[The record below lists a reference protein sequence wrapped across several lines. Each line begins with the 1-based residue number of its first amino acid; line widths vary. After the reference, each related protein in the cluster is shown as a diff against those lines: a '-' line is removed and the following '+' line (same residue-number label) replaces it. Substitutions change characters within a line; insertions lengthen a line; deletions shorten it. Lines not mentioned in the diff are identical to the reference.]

1 MGHLINP
8 ITYRLGKTKFWNF
21 VWSNST
27 KKNYKNFLIED
38 LNFNKFSKWL
48 FSILS
53 WHKIGV
59 FIHDFK
65 LVKRHDSLDFCLFFF
80 LKKLNLFSVYKKTFF
95 NFFIKDSFIH
105 FFNRFLMNKK
115 TRKINSFVISKD
127 NKIIHFN
134 KNYSYVTRKKKLF
147 YKKKKILKFF
157 LKQNFNAKKKKKNKK
172 RIWLNNFIINYC
184 FFSLKRDKKYKKL
197 FLKIFNSYFLFK
209 GFSSKT
215 FFFNKAYCLKSNNDF
230 LLQKNVLSRTF
241 NYRFFFR
248 ILTFFLTFF
257 LKKVFNHKK
266 ITFNFFQKQTYFL
279 NAKAI
284 KRYIRF
290 NLLNT
295 RNKVTQTVKKVFR
308 KTKKKYFILG
318 LKIGFFGR
326 YEKKLRNKSV
336 WQIRGSLSPSNINT
350 PITHKNFC
358 ILLKQGLCGVKVSF
372 LNKLKKN
379 EIFKKKT
386 FINKTFEF

>member
-21 VWSNST
+21 TWVNKS

-38 LNFNKFSKWL
+38 LNFYKFSKWL

-65 LVKRHDSLDFCLFFF
+65 VVKKFNSLDFCLFFF
-80 LKKLNLFSVYKKTFF
+80 LKKLNLSSVYKKTFF
-95 NFFIKDSFIH
+95 NFFIKNSFLN
-105 FFNRFLMNKK
+105 FFYNSLLNKK
-115 TRKINSFVISKD
+115 TRKLNYFFLIKNNIKTSKCGLQSI
-127 NKIIHFN
+127 K
-134 KNYSYVTRKKKLF
+134 RKKNF
-147 YKKKKILKFF
+147 FKKKKILKLF
-157 LKQNFNAKKKKKNKK
+157 LKRSFSSKKTKKNKK
-172 RIWLNNFIINYC
+172 KIWLNNYIFNYC
-184 FFSLKRDKKYKKL
+184 TFSLKKDKKYKKI
-197 FLKIFNSYFLFK
+197 FLKVFNSYFL
-209 GFSSKT
+209 
-215 FFFNKAYCLKSNNDF
+215 YKSLIPNSF
-230 LLQKNVLSRTF
+230 LLNYAFNDENIFLLERNALSRSL
-241 NYRFFFR
+241 NYTFFFR

-266 ITFNFFQKQTYFL
+266 ITFNFFQKKVYFL
-279 NAKAI
+279 NANTI
-284 KRYIRF
+284 KKYIRF
-290 NLLNT
+290 NLLNS

-336 WQIRGSLSPSNINT
+336 WQMRGSLSPSNINT

-386 FINKTFEF
+386 FINKTFKFE